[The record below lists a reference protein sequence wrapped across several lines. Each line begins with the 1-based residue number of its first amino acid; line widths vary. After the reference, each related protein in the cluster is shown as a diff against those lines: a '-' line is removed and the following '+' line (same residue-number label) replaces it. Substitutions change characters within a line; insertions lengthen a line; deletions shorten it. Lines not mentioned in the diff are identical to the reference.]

1 MNKETLIHNTNIL
14 LYQRNILGILFLV
27 MLIANLFLSF
37 AIFLHKKEIV
47 LVPNSINEEIS
58 IKNHKMSTGYLE
70 ALTRDVASLM
80 LNVSPANL
88 EYNSKAL
95 LKMIHPSFYGTMKNE
110 ISQRNISVENRRIST
125 VFFLQSINIKNK
137 KNTVQIVG
145 KLSTYIG
152 KEEVEFEQ
160 KIYQISYEFSGDMPM
175 IIDFFEVINDK
186 KGGGDEN

>member
-27 MLIANLFLSF
+27 MMVANLFLSF

-58 IKNHKMSTGYLE
+58 IKNHKMSAGYLE
-70 ALTRDVASLM
+70 ALTRDVANLM

>member
-1 MNKETLIHNTNIL
+1 MNKETLIYNTNVL
-14 LYQRNILGILFLV
+14 LYQRNILGILFLI
-27 MLIANLFLSF
+27 MIISNLFLSF

-47 LVPNSINEEIS
+47 LVPNAISEEIS
-58 IKNHKMSTGYLE
+58 IKNHKMSVGYLE
-70 ALTRDVASLM
+70 ALTRDVANLM

-95 LKMIHPSFYGTMKNE
+95 LKMIHPSFYGAMKNE
-110 ISQRNISVENRRIST
+110 ISQRNLSVENRRIST

-137 KNTVQIVG
+137 RNTVQIVG

-160 KIYQISYEFSGDMPM
+160 KKYQISYEFSGDMPM